1 MCKAARNNLGYLRIG
16 FMVSK
21 KVSKKA
27 VVRNKLRRQLSA
39 IFYKYRAAIKT
50 PADIVVL
57 VYPEA
62 GGKTFAELETA
73 VKECLEFL

>member
-1 MCKAARNNLGYLRIG
+1 MCKAAKNNLGYLRAG

-39 IFYKYRAAIKT
+39 IFYKHWRAIKNPT
-50 PADIVVL
+50 DMVVL
-57 VYPEA
+57 VLPGAES
-62 GGKTFAELETA
+62 KTFTELEAA
-73 VKECLEFL
+73 VKQCLESL